1 MSRPE
6 AGINSLGIVTI
17 VDSSRQQDL
26 DELIAEATHGN
37 RRSLSRLISKVENDR
52 SAAKHAV
59 GKLFQQTG
67 RASVVGVT
75 GPPGSGKSSLIAA
88 LARRVS
94 AEGKKIA
101 IVAID
106 PSSTFSG
113 GALLGDRIRMRDLTE
128 DPRVFI
134 RSMATRGAVGGL
146 CRAAA
151 DVVSILDAAS
161 WDHIVVETAGAGQT
175 DLDVMKLAQTVVVV
189 LSPGWG
195 DEIQAFKAGLMEI
208 GDIIVV
214 NKADLPGANRT
225 LLDIRGMLQTYD
237 SERTWQ
243 PQGILTDSLKPR
255 GILELMAAIR
265 EHQAYLA
272 KHHFARGGLMDGE
285 AQLLAAIEQE
295 LELEFIPDLR
305 KTQAFVEYGKQV
317 ANRAIDPYTAAS
329 NLIRSFRRE

>member
-1 MSRPE
+1 M
-6 AGINSLGIVTI
+6 
-17 VDSSRQQDL
+17 
-26 DELIAEATHGN
+26 
-37 RRSLSRLISKVENDR
+37 ISKVENDR

-243 PQGILTDSLKPR
+243 PQVILTDSLKPR

-272 KHHFARGGLMDGE
+272 KHHLARGRLMDGE

-329 NLIRSFRRE
+329 NLIRSLRRE

>member
-272 KHHFARGGLMDGE
+272 KHHLARGGLMDGE

-329 NLIRSFRRE
+329 NLIRSLRRE